1 MYLTVIRRIALFNLM
16 FPGNGSKGGG
26 RTEIELMASRLCSSY
41 ATLTFCS
48 DDITLM
54 PCKLSGN
61 TLKQSSGKHDMR
73 VHPLVPIGTERGG
86 GVAVKIFEVCDSLY
100 ELLKVKFRTWCVFA
114 CTN

>member
-41 ATLTFCS
+41 ANLTFCS

-61 TLKQSSGKHDMR
+61 TLKQSSGNMTFASIHLWSSG
-73 VHPLVPIGTERGG
+73 PGG
-86 GVAVKIFEVCDSLY
+86 GGAVKIFEVYDSLY
-100 ELLKVKFRTWCVFA
+100 VLLLVKCRTWCVVVA
-114 CTN
+114 H